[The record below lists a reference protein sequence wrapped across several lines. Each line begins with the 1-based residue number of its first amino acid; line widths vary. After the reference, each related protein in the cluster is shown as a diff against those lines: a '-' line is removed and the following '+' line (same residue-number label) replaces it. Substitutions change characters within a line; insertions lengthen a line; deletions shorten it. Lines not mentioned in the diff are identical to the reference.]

1 MRNNK
6 ICSSIIILAL
16 IFTLIFTG
24 CSASYKDTKNENQN
38 NSVSDSRIIE
48 NSGLMVHFL
57 DVGQADSILIQTPDG
72 KNMLIDAGNRD
83 DGDFVVGYLKKNKVK
98 KIDVVIGTHPHEDH
112 IGAMAQVIRSFD
124 VDKIYLPNTI
134 NNTKTFEDM
143 LLAIKGKGLKINRA
157 KGGMEIP
164 FSNDAKVMVLA
175 PNGEKYE
182 DLNNYSVVVKIT
194 YKNNSFLFAG
204 DAEKTSEEEMIK
216 KGYDLHADVLKI
228 GHHGSTSSTSQE
240 FLKRVSPK
248 YAVIMVGANNDY
260 GHPHKKTLDLLKK
273 NDIKIY
279 RTDINGTIVMVSD
292 GSSIKVYSER

>member
-1 MRNNK
+1 LRNNK